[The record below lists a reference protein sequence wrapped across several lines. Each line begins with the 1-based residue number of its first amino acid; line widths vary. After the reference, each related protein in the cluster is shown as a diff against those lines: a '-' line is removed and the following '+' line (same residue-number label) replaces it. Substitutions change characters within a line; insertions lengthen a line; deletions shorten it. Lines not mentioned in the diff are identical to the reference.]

1 MKRLHDP
8 HRPALTFLPEIT
20 PRKRQRLYRALE
32 AVAHGRQAQVDWVV
46 ALLGGDRVLGGA
58 EMGLVYR
65 ALSVRVPADR
75 PESDG
80 EQLSYRRAGV

>member
-1 MKRLHDP
+1 MKRLRDP

-32 AVAHGRQAQVDWVV
+32 DVARGRQAQVDWVV

-58 EMGLVYR
+58 EMGQVYR
-65 ALSVRVPADR
+65 ALRVHVPPAR
-75 PESDG
+75 PESEG
-80 EQLSYRRAGV
+80 ERLSYRLAGF